1 MSNRFRLSTDVLL
14 LVIGALLL
22 VLLTAALAKYST
34 SWQGL
39 QESDWLGA
47 YGFFYR
53 CRVSGRYLRLGVDCP
68 LYCEWH
74 LMSAFGQR
82 ANGQLL
88 LWANPLPTC
97 GSQRI

>member
-47 YGFFYR
+47 YGFFIVVGFPVVIFGLALIARYI
-53 CRVSGRYLRLGVDCP
+53 VSG
-68 LYCEWH
+68 
-74 LMSAFGQR
+74 
-82 ANGQLL
+82 
-88 LWANPLPTC
+88 T
-97 GSQRI
+97 